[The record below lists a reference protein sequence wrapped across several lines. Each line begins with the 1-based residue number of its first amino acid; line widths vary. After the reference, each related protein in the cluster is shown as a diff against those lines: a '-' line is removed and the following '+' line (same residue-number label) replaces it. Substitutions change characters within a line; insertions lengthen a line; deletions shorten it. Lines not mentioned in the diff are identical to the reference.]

1 MRQRRWVELLNDYE
15 CEIRYHLDKANIVAD
30 ALSRKEGVRPRRVKS
45 LTMTIHSNLI
55 KQIRDMQHEAL
66 RKGNVANECLR
77 GIEKQSEINEDWG
90 TW

>member
-15 CEIRYHLDKANIVAD
+15 CEIRYHLDKANVVAD
-30 ALSRKEGVRPRRVKS
+30 TLSRKEGVRPRRVKS